1 MYNDNINDMNNPK
14 NNITSAGTL
23 ASIVVALLMVVL
35 AGFSCSESDTEP
47 EADTT
52 TVRITATLPA
62 ANVTGQTRADASIAD
77 PVPADAYPEFS
88 LSYTK
93 VDTDS
98 EVATAAAKGN
108 AVAWAADGNSV
119 TLDFSPLEWKTM
131 KRDGST
137 PATVSAAGTQPDT
150 RVSSPKRDFVSG
162 FFTVAAGAF
171 APTVAP
177 ALVHQTARVAIVLKS
192 NKADK
197 VLVAADYTATMD
209 ITTGSTAAAVPLTF
223 TKGADTKADGAAIGT
238 PYALLYLSAAELS
251 IAEGSKLIISKADG
265 TELASITL
273 RDLNVTVAGGA
284 TTKLSTFVKGQ
295 YLTIT
300 VTLNERLELTG
311 NPTVTVTSWTVGDEW
326 TLNAN

>member
-35 AGFSCSESDTEP
+35 AGFSCTESDTEP

-62 ANVTGQTRADASIAD
+62 ANGAGQTRADASIAD

-108 AVAWAADGNSV
+108 AVAWAAEGNSV
-119 TLDFSPLEWKTM
+119 TLDFSPLEWKEM

-137 PATVSAAGTQPDT
+137 LATLGAAGTQPDT
-150 RVSSPKRDFVSG
+150 RKTNPMKDFVSG
-162 FFTVAAGAF
+162 TFTVAAGAF
-171 APTVAP
+171 LPTAAP

-192 NKADK
+192 SKADK

-209 ITTGSTAAAVPLTF
+209 ITTGSTAAVPLTF
-223 TKGADTKADGAAIGT
+223 AKGADTKADGAAIGT

>member
-1 MYNDNINDMNNPK
+1 MYNDNINDMNNHK
-14 NNITSAGTL
+14 NNITSIGTL
-23 ASIVVALLMVVL
+23 ASIVVL
-35 AGFSCSESDTEP
+35 ACFSCSESDTEP

-93 VDTDS
+93 VDTDAT
-98 EVATAAAKGN
+98 ATAAAKGN

-192 NKADK
+192 SKADK

-273 RDLNVTVAGGA
+273 RDLTVTVAGGA